1 MEIYGLSFVYEWL
14 EKNSYILLYLG
25 VFSFCIFFMSIFGIK
40 YFAAKIPQDYFT
52 KKQRVSKLKDSS
64 VVLWLFYMITKNLI
78 GYIFIILGILALV
91 LPGQGI
97 LMILI
102 GLVMSDYPG
111 KQNLER
117 RIISIKTVRRGINW
131 LRKKSGVEE
140 IEFK

>member
-1 MEIYGLSFVYEWL
+1 
-14 EKNSYILLYLG
+14 
-25 VFSFCIFFMSIFGIK
+25 MSIFGIK
-40 YFAAKIPQDYFT
+40 YFAAKIPKDYFT
-52 KKQRVSKLKDSS
+52 NKQRVSKLKESS
-64 VVLWLFYMITKNLI
+64 IVLWLFYIITKNLI

-131 LRKKSGVEE
+131 LRKKSGVKE

>member
-1 MEIYGLSFVYEWL
+1 MEIYGLSFIYEWL

-40 YFAAKIPQDYFT
+40 YFAAKIPKDYFT
-52 KKQRVSKLKDSS
+52 NKQRGSKIKEISI
-64 VVLWLFYMITKNLI
+64 VLWLFYIITKNLI

-117 RIISIKTVRRGINW
+117 RVISIKTVRRGVNW

>member
-1 MEIYGLSFVYEWL
+1 
-14 EKNSYILLYLG
+14 
-25 VFSFCIFFMSIFGIK
+25 MSIFGIK

-52 KKQRVSKLKDSS
+52 NKQRVSKLKESS
-64 VVLWLFYMITKNLI
+64 IVLWLFYMIIKNLI

>member
-1 MEIYGLSFVYEWL
+1 MEIYGLSFIYEWL
-14 EKNSYILLYLG
+14 EKNSYVLLYLG

-40 YFAAKIPQDYFT
+40 YFAAKIPQVYFT
-52 KKQRVSKLKDSS
+52 NNQRVSKLKESS
-64 VVLWLFYMITKNLI
+64 IVLWLFY
-78 GYIFIILGILALV
+78 
-91 LPGQGI
+91 
-97 LMILI
+97 MILI

-131 LRKKSGVEE
+131 LRKKSGVKK

>member
-1 MEIYGLSFVYEWL
+1 MEIYGLSFIYEWL

-25 VFSFCIFFMSIFGIK
+25 VFSFCIFFIIIFGIK
-40 YFAAKIPQDYFT
+40 YFAAKIPQDYF
-52 KKQRVSKLKDSS
+52 KNKQRVSKLKESS
-64 VVLWLFYMITKNLI
+64 IVLWLFYMITKNLI
-78 GYIFIILGILALV
+78 GYIFIVLGILALV

-102 GLVMSDYPG
+102 GLVMSNYPG

>member
-1 MEIYGLSFVYEWL
+1 
-14 EKNSYILLYLG
+14 
-25 VFSFCIFFMSIFGIK
+25 MSIFGIK
-40 YFAAKIPQDYFT
+40 YFAAKIPQDYF
-52 KKQRVSKLKDSS
+52 KNKQRVSKLKESS
-64 VVLWLFYMITKNLI
+64 IVLWLFYMITKNLI

-140 IEFK
+140 IKFK

>member
-1 MEIYGLSFVYEWL
+1 MEIYGLSFIYEWL

-40 YFAAKIPQDYFT
+40 YFAAKIPKDYFT
-52 KKQRVSKLKDSS
+52 NKQRVSKIKESS
-64 VVLWLFYMITKNLI
+64 IVLWLFYIITKNLI

-111 KQNLER
+111 KHNLER
-117 RIISIKTVRRGINW
+117 RVISIKTVRRGVNW

>member
-1 MEIYGLSFVYEWL
+1 MEIYGLSFIYEWL
-14 EKNSYILLYLG
+14 EKNSYVLLYLG
-25 VFSFCIFFMSIFGIK
+25 IFSFCIFFISIFGIK
-40 YFAAKIPQDYFT
+40 YFAAKIPKDYFT
-52 KKQRVSKLKDSS
+52 NKQRVSRLKESS
-64 VVLWLFYMITKNLI
+64 LALWLVYIVIKNFI
-78 GYIFIILGILALV
+78 GYIFIIFGILALV

-102 GLVMSDYPG
+102 GLVMSDYPR

-117 RIISIKTVRRGINW
+117 RIISIKTVRRGVNW

>member
-1 MEIYGLSFVYEWL
+1 MEIYGLSFIYEWL

-25 VFSFCIFFMSIFGIK
+25 VFSFCFFFMSLFGIK
-40 YFAAKIPQDYFT
+40 YFAAKIPQDYF
-52 KKQRVSKLKDSS
+52 KNKQRVSKLKESS
-64 VVLWLFYMITKNLI
+64 IVLWLFYMITKNLI

>member
-1 MEIYGLSFVYEWL
+1 
-14 EKNSYILLYLG
+14 
-25 VFSFCIFFMSIFGIK
+25 MSIFGIK

-52 KKQRVSKLKDSS
+52 NKQRVSKLKESS
-64 VVLWLFYMITKNLI
+64 IVLWLFYMIIKNLI

-131 LRKKSGVEE
+131 LRKKSGVKE

>member
-1 MEIYGLSFVYEWL
+1 MEIYGLSFIYEWL

-40 YFAAKIPQDYFT
+40 YFAAKIPKDYFT
-52 KKQRVSKLKDSS
+52 NKQRVSKLKESS
-64 VVLWLFYMITKNLI
+64 IVLWLFYIITKNLI

-102 GLVMSDYPG
+102 GLVMSNYPG

-117 RIISIKTVRRGINW
+117 RVISIKTVRRSVNW

>member
-1 MEIYGLSFVYEWL
+1 MEIYGLSFIYEWL

-40 YFAAKIPQDYFT
+40 YFAAKIPKDYFT
-52 KKQRVSKLKDSS
+52 NKQRVSKIKEISI
-64 VVLWLFYMITKNLI
+64 VLWLFYIITKNLI

-117 RIISIKTVRRGINW
+117 RVISIKTVRRGVNW

>member
-64 VVLWLFYMITKNLI
+64 VVLRLFYMITKNLI

-111 KQNLER
+111 KQNLEK